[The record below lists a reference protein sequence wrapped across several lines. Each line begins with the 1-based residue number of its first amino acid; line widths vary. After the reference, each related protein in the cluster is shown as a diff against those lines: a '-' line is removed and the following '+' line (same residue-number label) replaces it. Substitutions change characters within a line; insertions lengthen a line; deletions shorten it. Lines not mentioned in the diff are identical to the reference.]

1 MSTTPHDALFKRTF
15 SAPARAAEELRSVLP
30 AEVSARIQWDEL
42 RPESG
47 EFTDE
52 DLRGHLADLLFSAPT
67 TDGRRALLYL
77 LFEHQSTPD
86 PLMPVR
92 LLIYTSR
99 IWSDWLRNNKGARK
113 VPPVF
118 SVVLH
123 HGSSGWTA
131 PTDLMELYDADL
143 DLLTAAGPHLPAL
156 QLVLDDLSAVP
167 DEELRARA
175 KSALVRLALL
185 LLKHA
190 RDSYDIDERL
200 DQCDELAS
208 EVVESES
215 GLEALVIMA
224 RYVAQV
230 SKYATREGVRA
241 MLRLLPKSQADEVIM
256 TMGRQLIEQGE
267 QQGIEKGIAQGERKL
282 LLRLLERRFGELPE
296 AVVDR
301 VNAANGEQ
309 LERWADQILDAES
322 IDDVLT

>member
-30 AEVSARIQWDEL
+30 AEVSARIRWDQL
-42 RPESG
+42 RPERA

-52 DLRGHLADLLFSAPT
+52 HLRGHLADLLFSAPT

-92 LLIYTSR
+92 MLIYTAR
-99 IWSDWLRNNKGARK
+99 IWSDWLRNNKGAQR

-143 DLLTAAGPHLPAL
+143 ELLTAAGPHLPAL

-175 KSALVRLALL
+175 ASATVRLALFF
-185 LLKHA
+185 LKHG
-190 RDSYDIDERL
+190 RDSEDIDRRL
-200 DQCDELAS
+200 LDWELLVKDVGDAA
-208 EVVESES
+208 S
-215 GLEALVIMA
+215 GLEALSVMV
-224 RYVAQV
+224 RYLFEV
-230 SKYATREGVRA
+230 SEHVTREAVTG
-241 MLRLLPKSQADEVIM
+241 MLRSALGEQADEVIM
-256 TMGRQLIEQGE
+256 TIGQQLIEQGRKQGVE
-267 QQGIEKGIAQGERKL
+267 QGIEQGERKL
-282 LLRLLERRFGELPE
+282 LLRQLVRRFGELPE
-296 AVVDR
+296 KVVDR
-301 VNAANGEQ
+301 VNAASVEE